1 MFSNLIQLTYLI
13 FIIIFQNIYN
23 YTRLI
28 VKLVKGHLE
37 RAVIEFDKLAAP
49 FSPIRLPLLLNY
61 ERINKI
67 YIEKIEKKSI
77 IIFI

>member
-23 YTRLI
+23 YPKSME
-28 VKLVKGHLE
+28 KLVKGHLE

-49 FSPIRLPLLLNY
+49 FYPI
-61 ERINKI
+61 EI
-67 YIEKIEKKSI
+67 YL
-77 IIFI
+77 

>member
-13 FIIIFQNIYN
+13 FIIIFQNIHY
-23 YTRLI
+23 YPKLI

-49 FSPIRLPLLLNY
+49 FSPIELSL
-61 ERINKI
+61 
-67 YIEKIEKKSI
+67 
-77 IIFI
+77 

>member
-13 FIIIFQNIYN
+13 FIIIIFQNIYN
-23 YTRLI
+23 YSRLI

-49 FSPIRLPLLLNY
+49 FYPIELLLYLN
-61 ERINKI
+61 
-67 YIEKIEKKSI
+67 
-77 IIFI
+77 

>member
-13 FIIIFQNIYN
+13 FFIIFQNIHY
-23 YTRLI
+23 YHKSI

-49 FSPIRLPLLLNY
+49 FTPIELLL
-61 ERINKI
+61 
-67 YIEKIEKKSI
+67 
-77 IIFI
+77 

>member
-13 FIIIFQNIYN
+13 FIIIFQNIHYN
-23 YTRLI
+23 LRSI

-49 FSPIRLPLLLNY
+49 LSPIKLLL
-61 ERINKI
+61 
-67 YIEKIEKKSI
+67 
-77 IIFI
+77 